1 MNARREFLLRRLPG
15 AMLGALAPAAG
26 AALLVPAGA
35 VAQAAPAG
43 STGAA
48 EAAGSTGATGT
59 TRAAASDEV
68 FPRQAWARPQPAP
81 GGAAAAELP
90 AWHAER
96 LRAADEAAAS
106 LRTDAWLVVH
116 RGRLVHAYGE
126 IALPRNVYS
135 VRKSV
140 LSVLTGIHVDRGVI
154 DLGQSLAAL
163 GVDDIEGLTA
173 QEKAA
178 TWRQLLQSRS
188 GVYHPAAYETRE
200 AKAQRPARGSHAP
213 GTFWYYNNW
222 DFNTAGGL
230 FQQRTGKPVFEALRD
245 DLAGPLQFEDF
256 DLARDT
262 ESVLESSSKY
272 PAYVMKLSARDL
284 ARLGLLMAR
293 GGRWRGRQLVS
304 EKWVAESTA
313 PHSNVPGG
321 WQRYASMWWV
331 PRRAWPFWQRAEG
344 DVFFAWGNGGQFLF
358 VDRGRDLVIVHQVD
372 RPRFFSAHVTPESI
386 SGLLQQVLAAHPSS

>member
-1 MNARREFLLRRLPG
+1 MNSRRQFLLRRLPG
-15 AMLGALAPAAG
+15 AVFGAVTPVTR
-26 AALLVPAGA
+26 AALMALMAPMAATAQPTPAGLTG
-35 VAQAAPAG
+35 VASPA
-43 STGAA
+43 SATGAA
-48 EAAGSTGATGT
+48 GP
-59 TRAAASDEV
+59 TRAAVPDEV
-68 FPRQAWARPQPAP
+68 FPRQTWARLQLPPAGP
-81 GGAAAAELP
+81 P
-90 AWHAER
+90 AWQAER

-106 LRTDAWLVVH
+106 LRTDAYLVVH
-116 RGRLVHAYGE
+116 RGRLVHAYGDV
-126 IALPRNVYS
+126 ARPRNVYS

-140 LSVLTGIHVDRGVI
+140 LSVLTGIYVDRGVI
-154 DLGQSLAAL
+154 DLGQTLADL

-173 QEKAA
+173 QEKTA

-200 AKAQRPARGSHAP
+200 AKALRPARGSHAP

-230 FQQRTGKPVFEALRD
+230 FQLRTGKPVSEALRD
-245 DLAGPLQFEDF
+245 ELAGPLQFEDF

-262 ESVLESSSKY
+262 ESVLEASSKY

-293 GGRWRGRQLVS
+293 GGRWQGRQIVS
-304 EKWVAESTA
+304 AKWVAESTA
-313 PHSNVPGG
+313 PHTNLPGG

-331 PRRAWPFWQRAEG
+331 PRRAWPFWQRADG

-372 RPRFFSAHVTPESI
+372 LPRFFSSHVTPESI
-386 SGLLQQVLAAHPSS
+386 SGLLQHLLAAVPAG